1 MTRKQIDQSRELRL
15 WIGQVFIPA
24 GMLAVAVMSNPEI
37 RYAICDKVENVKWKV
52 KHKFAKK

>member
-15 WIGQVFIPA
+15 WIGQIFIPA

-37 RYAICDKVENVKWKV
+37 RYTIRDKV
-52 KHKFAKK
+52 